1 MKWTP
6 KRSQEPG
13 PADDAPEGDGP
24 VLIHALDGFLGAGSA
39 ARLAADQLRTG
50 DGEVVHTFDLDAMY
64 DYRARR
70 PTIAFNADRYLDYDE
85 PKLEI
90 VLEHDGA
97 GEPYLLLAGP
107 EPDFLWERFVAETHE
122 VIENLGVSLT
132 LGLGAVPMGV
142 PHTRPTMI
150 TAHGTRPEL
159 VDRQNMWAA
168 QVTVPSSAQSL
179 LELRLGERGLDA
191 AGYVVHVPHYLA
203 QVDFPDAALALL
215 KALTDRTGLVIDD
228 ARLRARQEATRTEI
242 ESQIHEQGGEGLLE
256 GLEEQYDAF
265 TRGAAES
272 LLADDE
278 ALPSGDEIADQFEQ
292 FLERQRKD
300 DQGKS

>member
-6 KRSQEPG
+6 RRSTDSSR
-13 PADDAPEGDGP
+13 DDQVPEADGP

-50 DGEVVHTFDLDAMY
+50 EGEVVHAFDLDAMY

-70 PTIAFNADRYLDYDE
+70 PTINFNADQYLDYDD
-85 PKLEI
+85 PRLEI
-90 VLEHDGA
+90 VLEHDKA

-122 VIENLGVSLT
+122 VIEELGVSLT

-159 VDRQNMWAA
+159 VDRQNLWAA
-168 QVTVPSSAQSL
+168 QVTVPASAQAL
-179 LELRLGERGLDA
+179 LELRLGSWGRDA

-215 KALTDRTGLVIDD
+215 GALTDRTGLLIDD
-228 ARLRARQEATRTEI
+228 TRLRARQEATRAEI
-242 ESQIHEQGGEGLLE
+242 EAQIHEQGGEGLLE

-278 ALPSGDEIADQFEQ
+278 ALPSGEELADQFEL

-300 DQGKS
+300 DRG